1 MNGSPT
7 PRTEREVILEAMKK
21 PPVGGYFVW
30 DGVDEDDRP
39 ATADELQA
47 ALVTSRKHGR
57 PVSDSGQRAGVNPLD
72 REVLAAIHETGPVW
86 QTRMNEALKD
96 WLRTHSPA

>member
-7 PRTEREVILEAMKK
+7 ARTEREMILEAMKK

-39 ATADELQA
+39 ATPEEMQAGIQADLQRR
-47 ALVTSRKHGR
+47 TR
-57 PVSDSGQRAGVNPLD
+57 PVTTRRPTLSLRVDPDLLAHLRESGKG
-72 REVLAAIHETGPVW
+72 W
-86 QTRMNEALKD
+86 QTRVHAL
-96 WLRTHSPA
+96 LRKAVEQGLV

>member
-39 ATADELQA
+39 ATHEEMQAGIQADLQRR
-47 ALVTSRKHGR
+47 TR
-57 PVSDSGQRAGVNPLD
+57 PKTIRRPTLSLRVDPDVLERLRESGKG
-72 REVLAAIHETGPVW
+72 W
-86 QTRMNEALKD
+86 QTRVHAL
-96 WLRTHSPA
+96 LRKAVEQGLV